1 MASPPEPRFRITR
14 FRKPFWAQGG
24 LRSRCRC
31 SRPPSPGQATVCGG
45 FPPAAAALVCAVLG
59 PCWCAW
65 AAPRGW
71 GCAPALPRFC
81 GSGLLVSAARGR
93 SVRAGLCSLAAFS
106 GRYLCRPRQ
115 KRMRAARTSVVLDS
129 YVPYWFGRVGRA
141 PRGPCRVG
149 TCVWAGQGPSCAWV
163 GGRLLGGCSRSAW
176 RGARL
181 LVSVFWRLCLGLL
194 PPGRD
199 GSAD

>member
-1 MASPPEPRFRITR
+1 MAPIGGSFQLSRVRDTSGRGDFLPRLRR
-14 FRKPFWAQGG
+14 LCAPCSVRAGARG
-24 LRSRCRC
+24 L
-31 SRPPSPGQATVCGG
+31 PLGAG
-45 FPPAAAALVCAVLG
+45 AALLRCLAS
-59 PCWCAW
+59 
-65 AAPRGW
+65 AAR
-71 GCAPALPRFC
+71 
-81 GSGLLVSAARGR
+81 GLLVSAAWVR

-129 YVPYWFGRVGRA
+129 YVPFWFGRVGRA

-149 TCVWAGQGPSCAWV
+149 TCVWVGQGPSCAWV

-181 LVSVFWRLCLGLL
+181 LVAVSGGCTWAFCRSAAM
-194 PPGRD
+194 GRRTD
-199 GSAD
+199 

>member
-1 MASPPEPRFRITR
+1 MAPIGGSFQLSRVRDTSGRGDFLPRLRR
-14 FRKPFWAQGG
+14 LCAPCSVRAGARG
-24 LRSRCRC
+24 L
-31 SRPPSPGQATVCGG
+31 PLGAG
-45 FPPAAAALVCAVLG
+45 AALLRCLAS
-59 PCWCAW
+59 
-65 AAPRGW
+65 AAR
-71 GCAPALPRFC
+71 
-81 GSGLLVSAARGR
+81 GLLVSAAWVR

-129 YVPYWFGRVGRA
+129 YVPIWFGRVGRA

-181 LVSVFWRLCLGLL
+181 LVAVSGGCAWAFFRSAAMGRRTDCDGLS
-194 PPGRD
+194 P
-199 GSAD
+199 

>member
-1 MASPPEPRFRITR
+1 MRGLVAPIGGSFQLSRVRDTSGRGDFLPRLRR
-14 FRKPFWAQGG
+14 LCAPCSVRAGARG
-24 LRSRCRC
+24 L
-31 SRPPSPGQATVCGG
+31 PLGAG
-45 FPPAAAALVCAVLG
+45 AALLRCLAS
-59 PCWCAW
+59 
-65 AAPRGW
+65 AAR
-71 GCAPALPRFC
+71 
-81 GSGLLVSAARGR
+81 GLLVSAAWVR

-129 YVPYWFGRVGRA
+129 YVPIWFGRVGRA

-149 TCVWAGQGPSCAWV
+149 TFVWAGQGPSCAWV

-194 PPGRD
+194 PLGRD